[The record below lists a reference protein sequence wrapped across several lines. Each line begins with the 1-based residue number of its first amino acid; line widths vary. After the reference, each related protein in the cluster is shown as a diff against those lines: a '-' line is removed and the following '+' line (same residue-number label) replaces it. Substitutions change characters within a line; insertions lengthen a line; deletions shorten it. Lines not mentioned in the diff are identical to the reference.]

1 MGMDMGAIVS
11 MMMMNQQAEAARR
24 EAEDARNFQ
33 QGLLN
38 QAQAKADAEAARLD
52 RKEAERK
59 AAGESGK
66 STYIAN
72 VQRRLG
78 AGLIGE
84 ETAQKL
90 VEDYYTKYDLAPSTD
105 DYSGI
110 TKTYEEFAPKQR
122 AAQLGSAYQ
131 RLLGRQATSDELAAG
146 QSQMG
151 LGRTIGDIEQDIQ
164 ATAEYKKQRP
174 GSAFEAEMEARYG
187 GPVLDETGTRTGRY
201 KFNFGGG
208 TLPQLS
214 SDLVAKAGV
223 KTPDFI
229 GKEFTGS
236 AEEIESAKQSKN
248 NYETFMYNSGLKSLE
263 GNIQTELTK
272 LQTEG
277 QLKINRQSQ
286 QAGLLQGLVGSFS
299 FA

>member
-1 MGMDMGAIVS
+1 MGMDMISLV
-11 MMMMNQQAEAARR
+11 MMMNQQNAAAQEAANQ
-24 EAEDARNFQ
+24 RNFT

-38 QAQAKADAEAARLD
+38 QAQARADAETARLD
-52 RKEAERK
+52 RQAAERK

-84 ETAQKL
+84 DTAQKL

-272 LQTEG
+272 LQTEA
-277 QLKINRQSQ
+277 QLKIGRQSQ

>member
-1 MGMDMGAIVS
+1 MGMDMISLV
-11 MMMMNQQAEAARR
+11 MMMNQQNAAAQEAANQ
-24 EAEDARNFQ
+24 RNFT

-38 QAQAKADAEAARLD
+38 QAQARADAETARLD
-52 RKEAERK
+52 RQAAERK

-72 VQRRLG
+72 VQKRLG

-84 ETAQKL
+84 EAAQKL

-122 AAQLGSAYQ
+122 AAQLSSAYQ

-151 LGRTIGDIEQDIQ
+151 LGRTIGDVEQDIQ

-187 GPVLDETGTRTGRY
+187 GTVLDETGKRTGRY
-201 KFNFGGG
+201 KFNVGGG

-272 LQTEG
+272 LQTEA
-277 QLKINRQSQ
+277 QLKIGRQSQ

>member
-1 MGMDMGAIVS
+1 MGMDMISLV
-11 MMMMNQQAEAARR
+11 MMMNQQNAAAQEAANQ
-24 EAEDARNFQ
+24 RNFT

-38 QAQAKADAEAARLD
+38 QAQARADAETARLD
-52 RKEAERK
+52 RQAAERK

-72 VQRRLG
+72 VQKRLG

-84 ETAQKL
+84 EAAQKL

-122 AAQLGSAYQ
+122 AAQLSSAYQ

-151 LGRTIGDIEQDIQ
+151 LGRTIGDVEQDIQ

-277 QLKINRQSQ
+277 QLKIGRQSQ

>member
-1 MGMDMGAIVS
+1 MGMDMISLV
-11 MMMMNQQAEAARR
+11 MMMNQQNAAAQEAANQ
-24 EAEDARNFQ
+24 RNFT

-72 VQRRLG
+72 VQKRLG

-151 LGRTIGDIEQDIQ
+151 LGRTVGDIEQDIQ
-164 ATAEYKKQRP
+164 ASAEYKKQRP

-277 QLKINRQSQ
+277 QLKIGRQSQ
-286 QAGLLQGLVGSFS
+286 QAGLLQGLVSSFS

>member
-1 MGMDMGAIVS
+1 MDYFALAQLYT
-11 MMMMNQQAEAARR
+11 QQNNLKVEADR
-24 EAEDARNFQ
+24 EENFR
-33 QGLLN
+33 QGLLR
-38 QAQAKADAEAARLD
+38 QAAQEAQAERDYLASKT
-52 RKEAERK
+52 AERK
-59 AAGESGK
+59 AAGE
-66 STYIAN
+66 
-72 VQRRLG
+72 
-78 AGLIGE
+78 AGRTGVVTNIQNLLSQGRIGYE
-84 ETAQKL
+84 KASQDI
-90 VEDYYTKYDLAPSTD
+90 EDYYTKYDLSPASIGAD
-105 DYSGI
+105 LDAI
-110 TKTYEEFAPKQR
+110 NKTYGEYAPKKKT
-122 AAQLGSAYQ
+122 SDINVSFQ
-131 RLLGRQATSDELAAG
+131 RLLKRKPTEQELKDEYFNRQDT
-146 QSQMG
+146 
-151 LGRTIGDIEQDIQ
+151 TITDIQ
-164 ATAEYKKQRP
+164 EFIKDNAEYKKQLP
-174 GSAFEAEMEARYG
+174 PSAEAARLETIYG
-187 GPVLDETGTRTGRY
+187 GPVLDETGTRTGKY

-214 SDLVAKAGV
+214 SDLVAKSGV

-236 AEEIESAKQSKN
+236 AEEIEFAKQSKN

>member
-1 MGMDMGAIVS
+1 MGMDMISLV
-11 MMMMNQQAEAARR
+11 MMMNQQNAAAQEAANQ
-24 EAEDARNFQ
+24 RNFT

-38 QAQAKADAEAARLD
+38 QAQARADAETARLD
-52 RKEAERK
+52 RQAAERK

-72 VQRRLG
+72 VQKRLG

-84 ETAQKL
+84 DTAQKL

-151 LGRTIGDIEQDIQ
+151 LGRTIGDVEQDIQ

-277 QLKINRQSQ
+277 QLKIGRQSQ

>member
-1 MGMDMGAIVS
+1 MGMDMISLV
-11 MMMMNQQAEAARR
+11 MMMNQQNAAAQEAANQ
-24 EAEDARNFQ
+24 RNFT

-38 QAQAKADAEAARLD
+38 QAQARADAETARLD
-52 RKEAERK
+52 RQAAERK

-72 VQRRLG
+72 VQKRLG

-84 ETAQKL
+84 EAAQKL

-122 AAQLGSAYQ
+122 AAQLSSSYQ

-151 LGRTIGDIEQDIQ
+151 LGRTIGDVEQDIQ

-272 LQTEG
+272 LQTEA
-277 QLKINRQSQ
+277 QLKIGRQSQ

>member
-1 MGMDMGAIVS
+1 RERQEARDFQNRIISEA
-11 MMMMNQQAEAARR
+11 QAEKK
-24 EAEDARNFQ
+24 AEQDRI
-33 QGLLN
+33 
-38 QAQAKADAEAARLD
+38 E

-59 AAGESGK
+59 AAGTAGK

-84 ETAQKL
+84 DTAQKL

-105 DYSGI
+105 DYAGI

-122 AAQLGSAYQ
+122 SAQLSAAYQ
-131 RLLGRQATSDELAAG
+131 RLLGRQATPGELLEG

-164 ATAEYKKQRP
+164 ASTEYKKQRP

-201 KFNFGGG
+201 KFNFGSG

-214 SDLVAKAGV
+214 KDLSAKIGIQ
-223 KTPDFI
+223 TPDFI

-236 AEEIESAKQSKN
+236 AEEIEAAKQSKN

-263 GNIQTELTK
+263 GNIETELTK
-272 LQTEG
+272 LQTES
-277 QLKINRQSQ
+277 QLKIGRQSQ
-286 QAGLLQGLVGSFS
+286 QAALLQGLVGTFN
-299 FA
+299 F

>member
-1 MGMDMGAIVS
+1 
-11 MMMMNQQAEAARR
+11 
-24 EAEDARNFQ
+24 
-33 QGLLN
+33 
-38 QAQAKADAEAARLD
+38 
-52 RKEAERK
+52 
-59 AAGESGK
+59 
-66 STYIAN
+66 
-72 VQRRLG
+72 
-78 AGLIGE
+78 
-84 ETAQKL
+84 
-90 VEDYYTKYDLAPSTD
+90 
-105 DYSGI
+105 
-110 TKTYEEFAPKQR
+110 
-122 AAQLGSAYQ
+122 
-131 RLLGRQATSDELAAG
+131 
-146 QSQMG
+146 MG

-174 GSAFEAEMEARYG
+174 GSAYEAEMEARYG
-187 GPVLDETGTRTGRY
+187 GPVLDETGTRTGKY

-208 TLPQLS
+208 TLPELS

-229 GKEFTGS
+229 SKEFTGS

-277 QLKINRQSQ
+277 QLKIGRQSQ